1 MARGGEYFA
10 VVSTLPS
17 TPLPPTEDDGS
28 LASPLGRAAALN
40 VGFLV
45 ILWIVE
51 LINAATGRDLT
62 QAGGIVARDVGSLVN
77 ILTSPF
83 VHGNVDHLM
92 GNALPLFSLGL
103 IAAIPSPKRFLLMT
117 LVVIVVEGIGTWLTS
132 PANTVTIGAS
142 GVVFG
147 YFSYLLLRGLV
158 DRRPAD
164 ILISIGIAI
173 AYGSSMWGAVGF
185 GVSGVSWQGHVA
197 GLVGGVVAALV
208 VRTPKKKPDTST
220 EVLPGLPPAV

>member
-1 MARGGEYFA
+1 M
-10 VVSTLPS
+10 STLPS
-17 TPLPPTEDDGS
+17 VPTPAPAPAEDNGS

-40 VGFLV
+40 VGFLA
-45 ILWIVE
+45 ILWVVE
-51 LINAATGRDLT
+51 LINAATGRHLT
-62 QAGGIVARDVGSLVN
+62 QSGGIVARDLGSLVN

-83 VHGNVDHLM
+83 VHGNLDHLM
-92 GNALPLFSLGL
+92 SNALPLFSLGL

-117 LVVIVVEGIGTWLTS
+117 LVVIVVGGLGIWLTS
-132 PANTVTIGAS
+132 PAGTVTIGAS

-164 ILISIGIAI
+164 VLVSIGIAI
-173 AYGSSMWGAVGF
+173 AYGSFMWSAVGI
-185 GVSGVSWQGHVA
+185 GVTGISWQGHVS

-208 VRTPKKKPDTST
+208 VRTPRKKRDALT
-220 EVLPGLPPAV
+220 ETLPGLPPAV

>member
-1 MARGGEYFA
+1 M
-10 VVSTLPS
+10 STLPS
-17 TPLPPTEDDGS
+17 VPAPVADDDGS

-40 VGFLV
+40 VGFLA
-45 ILWIVE
+45 ILWLVE

-62 QAGGIVARDVGSLVN
+62 QAGGIVARDFGSLVN

-83 VHGNVDHLM
+83 VHGNIDHLM

-103 IAAIPSPKRFLLMT
+103 IAAIPSPRRFLLMT
-117 LVVIVVEGIGTWLTS
+117 LVVIVVGGLGIWLTS
-132 PANTVTIGAS
+132 PSNTVTIGAS

-164 ILISIGIAI
+164 VLVSIGIAI
-173 AYGSSMWGAVGF
+173 AYGSYMWSAVGI
-185 GVSGVSWQGHVA
+185 GLTGVSWQGHVS
-197 GLVGGVVAALV
+197 GLVGGVVAALI
-208 VRTPKKKPDTST
+208 VRTPKRKALAETPATDS
-220 EVLPGLPPAV
+220 LPPLPPAV

>member
-1 MARGGEYFA
+1 
-10 VVSTLPS
+10 VSTLPS
-17 TPLPPTEDDGS
+17 VPVPAVEDDGS

-40 VGFLV
+40 VGLLA

-62 QAGGIVARDVGSLVN
+62 QAGGIVARDFGSLVN

-83 VHGNVDHLM
+83 VHGNIDHLM

-117 LVVIVVEGIGTWLTS
+117 LVVIVVGGLGIWLTS

-164 ILISIGIAI
+164 VLVSIGIGI
-173 AYGSSMWGAVGF
+173 AYGSYMWSAVGI
-185 GVSGVSWQGHVA
+185 GTTGVSWQGHVS
-197 GLVGGVVAALV
+197 GLVGGVVAALI
-208 VRTPKKKPDTST
+208 VRTPRRKAVAETASGDT
-220 EVLPGLPPAV
+220 LPGLPPGV

>member
-1 MARGGEYFA
+1 
-10 VVSTLPS
+10 VSTLPT
-17 TPLPPTEDDGS
+17 TPLPRPDDDGS
-28 LASPLGRAAALN
+28 LASPLGRAAGLN
-40 VGFLV
+40 VGFLA

-51 LINAATGRDLT
+51 LINEATDRELT
-62 QAGGIVARDVGSLVN
+62 QAGGLVARDFGSLVN

-83 VHGNVDHLM
+83 VHANLDHLM
-92 GNALPLFSLGL
+92 ANALPLFSLGL

-117 LVVIVVEGIGTWLTS
+117 LVVIVVGGLGIWLTS

-164 ILISIGIAI
+164 VVVSVGIAI
-173 AYGSSMWGAVGF
+173 AYGSYMWTAVGI
-185 GVSGVSWQGHVA
+185 GVTGVSWQGHVS

-208 VRTPKKKPDTST
+208 VRTPRRKPAVAASSDT
-220 EVLPGLPPAV
+220 VPGLPPSV

>member
-1 MARGGEYFA
+1 
-10 VVSTLPS
+10 VSTLPS
-17 TPLPPTEDDGS
+17 VPGPVSDDDGS

-40 VGFLV
+40 VGFLA
-45 ILWIVE
+45 ILWLVE
-51 LINAATGRDLT
+51 VVNAATGRDLT
-62 QAGGIVARDVGSLVN
+62 QAGGIVARDFGSLVN

-83 VHGNVDHLM
+83 VHGSVDHLM
-92 GNALPLFSLGL
+92 ANALPLFSLGL
-103 IAAIPSPKRFLLMT
+103 IAAIPSPRRFLWMT
-117 LVVIVVEGIGTWLTS
+117 LVVILVGGLGIWLTS

-164 ILISIGIAI
+164 VLVSIGIAI
-173 AYGSSMWGAVGF
+173 AYGSYMWSAVGI
-185 GVSGVSWQGHVA
+185 GTTGVSWQGHVS

-208 VRTPKKKPDTST
+208 VRTPKRKALADTQVT
-220 EVLPGLPPAV
+220 PLPPAV